1 MPCVNFHGNPC
12 LDIVVVVVVVIC
24 SVFICLFISFP
35 LDFSCQRSGKFFLFS
50 CCFLVSDLASLG
62 WFGVFLPAIWPVL
75 LF

>member
-1 MPCVNFHGNPC
+1 MPYVNCHGNPC
-12 LDIVVVVVVVIC
+12 LDIVVVVVVIC

-35 LDFSCQRSGKFFLFS
+35 LDFSCQRSGQFFLFARR
-50 CCFLVSDLASLG
+50 FLASDLASLG